1 MINHGFLDVGGKDLM
16 KDIRFDK
23 TDKIVIKDENNTDGI
38 DRKLIDSIIE
48 CIVLAASEMS
58 DALYLKI

>member
-23 TDKIVIKDENNTDGI
+23 ADKIIIKDENNTENI
-38 DRKLIDSIIE
+38 DRKLIDSIVE

-58 DALYLKI
+58 DGLYLKI